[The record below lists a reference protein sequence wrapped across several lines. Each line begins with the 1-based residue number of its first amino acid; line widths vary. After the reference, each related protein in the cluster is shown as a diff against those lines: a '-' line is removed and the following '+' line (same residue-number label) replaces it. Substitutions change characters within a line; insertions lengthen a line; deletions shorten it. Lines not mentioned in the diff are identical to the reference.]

1 MKKIQTQEH
10 RNNSHAINCNM
21 VSLPTISNLDD
32 DIAMQKHYYSGSAN
46 WVIPNILMAGGSPV
60 RAAEGV
66 DECLE
71 SLIQNA
77 NISTFVNLQS
87 EVNPPSSAENL
98 GGKSDG
104 HEADSL
110 PDYSDSASAINPSVN
125 FVYYGMVD
133 EEAAESVD
141 KLDEVVTKL
150 VERIHNGEVLYV
162 HCKGGSG
169 RTGTIVSSILGKL
182 YPELSADE
190 VLERTQKYFEMR
202 ARGAGKW
209 VNPKLKSPATEGQ
222 KDQVK
227 EYLSSFRNG
236 ETVEEEKAYADDAK
250 QSVPQ
255 TCEACILM

>member
-1 MKKIQTQEH
+1 
-10 RNNSHAINCNM
+10 
-21 VSLPTISNLDD
+21 
-32 DIAMQKHYYSGSAN
+32 
-46 WVIPNILMAGGSPV
+46 MAGGSPV

-66 DECLE
+66 DKCLE

-87 EVNPPSSAENL
+87 EVNPPPSAENL

-104 HEADSL
+104 HEADTL
-110 PDYSDSASAINPSVN
+110 PDYSDAASALNPSVN
-125 FVYYGMVD
+125 FVYFGLVD
-133 EEAAESVD
+133 EEEVESVD

-150 VERIHNGEVLYV
+150 VERIHNGDVLYV

-169 RTGTIVSSILGKL
+169 RTGIIVSSILGKL

-190 VLERTQKYFEMR
+190 VLERTQTYFEMR

-227 EYLSSFRNG
+227 EYLSRFRNASWFG
-236 ETVEEEKAYADDAK
+236 ETKTVKEEKAYTDDAE